1 MPSSAAIWYKGRS
14 GRNLEGAI
22 LKTLKPERTADL
34 VVRHI
39 EDLIL
44 EGALRAGDPLLPER
58 ELAERLNVSR
68 PTLRDGLKI
77 LEERGILVSEG
88 RRGLRVA
95 RIGSASIADPL
106 IALLSERAEV
116 VDDYLEF
123 RAVVESAAA
132 AMAATRANDIDL
144 ERIRDCLQRIDMAHD
159 RDDPGEEAEADI
171 EFHFAIF
178 EACHNLVILQIM
190 QALSSSLR
198 SDVLHNRG
206 RLFSIPCIRDLLRE
220 QHRAIGEA
228 IRARDPDRARE
239 SAQAHLAY
247 IRNAT
252 REIREAEAN
261 LDVSLRRLAGG
272 GISARAPGK

>member
-1 MPSSAAIWYKGRS
+1 M
-14 GRNLEGAI
+14 
-22 LKTLKPERTADL
+22 KTLKPERTADL
-34 VVRHI
+34 VARHI
-39 EDLIL
+39 EGLIL
-44 EGALRAGDPLLPER
+44 EGTLRAGDSLLPER
-58 ELAERLNVSR
+58 ELAERLKVSR
-68 PTLRDGLKI
+68 PTLRDGLKT
-77 LEERGILVSEG
+77 LEERGILTNRG
-88 RRGLRVA
+88 RRGLEVA
-95 RIGSASIADPL
+95 PIGSTALADPL
-106 IALLSERAEV
+106 IALLSEREEI

-123 RAVVESAAA
+123 RAVVESSAA

-144 ERIRDCLQRIDMAHD
+144 ERIRECLKRIDTAHE
-159 RDDPGEEAEADI
+159 RDEPAEEAEADI

-206 RLFSIPCIRDLLRE
+206 RLFSIPYIRDLLRE

-228 IRARDPDRARE
+228 IIARDPDRAHE
-239 SAQAHLAY
+239 SAHGHLAY

-272 GISARAPGK
+272 GISARTPGK